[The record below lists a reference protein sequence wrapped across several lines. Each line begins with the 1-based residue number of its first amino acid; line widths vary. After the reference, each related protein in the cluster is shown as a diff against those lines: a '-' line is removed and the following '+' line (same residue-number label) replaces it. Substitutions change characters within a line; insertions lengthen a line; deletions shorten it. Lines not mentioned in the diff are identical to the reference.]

1 MRFDL
6 VWRRQLPSAG
16 RQAGRQQLLFRATV
30 AILRVGGSPPIGLIE
45 FPVELQLQFRLRHQL
60 CLRLRHFSNCSR
72 DRRWRGKGRWK
83 EPIWLSTNFIWE
95 LALPHI
101 VGRTFSF
108 IFSAFE
114 LSFSLLSLSRLFFGK
129 ERIMWWSIRHVGRC
143 DYLWL
148 CFEIKRKPKIPQG
161 SPAVA
166 IKKTLLTCIVLG
178 SI

>member
-6 VWRRQLPSAG
+6 VWRRQ
-16 RQAGRQQLLFRATV
+16 QHAGRQQLLFRATV

-72 DRRWRGKGRWK
+72 ERRWRGKGRWK

-114 LSFSLLSLSRLFFGK
+114 LSFSLLSLSFIFWQRADYVMKYTTCGTVWLFMVVF
-129 ERIMWWSIRHVGRC
+129 WN
-143 DYLWL
+143 
-148 CFEIKRKPKIPQG
+148 
-161 SPAVA
+161 
-166 IKKTLLTCIVLG
+166 
-178 SI
+178 